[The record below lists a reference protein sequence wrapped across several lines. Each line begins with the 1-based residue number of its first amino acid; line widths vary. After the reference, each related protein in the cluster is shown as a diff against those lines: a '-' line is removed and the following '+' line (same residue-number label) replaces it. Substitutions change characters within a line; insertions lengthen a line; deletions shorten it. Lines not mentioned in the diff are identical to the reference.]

1 MTPLLDLQYES
12 VKFHLIV
19 IDLSERGP
27 IKPGKPW
34 PGIKALLPTNT
45 VQYST
50 CVDYYVQVD

>member
-12 VKFHLIV
+12 VKFHLI
-19 IDLSERGP
+19 DLSERGP
-27 IKPGKPW
+27 KAWKKPW